1 MPPTVTGTVLDG
13 IISGVL
19 EDLHERQLMVTSDNL
34 REATELVAPAIDP
47 IPRLTAPGLS
57 VISEIKRSSP
67 SNGQLAAFMTLPH
80 WLISTA
86 PVEPLLSAF

>member
-34 REATELVAPAIDP
+34 REATELVAC
-47 IPRLTAPGLS
+47 RLSQKSSGRARQTASWL
-57 VISEIKRSSP
+57 
-67 SNGQLAAFMTLPH
+67 LFMTLPH